1 MRVRSNSTSNFDGVV
16 LLGGLRWIHECHDR
30 ERVSSASPNEMG
42 SEFGVVGG
50 DDARERLEGPGPGE
64 DGTIK
69 ATTPA
74 LVKRTTKNK
83 YKDSDLPSEAFPQ
96 FKGDVVPLAR
106 ELAGTLEPWLFLNV
120 AQVQAIVDRV
130 FGPGKYLVEKN
141 GPWFGLVTY
150 RLTDWRSGF
159 ALQAQKAMDYLVK
172 DAKECATVQNT
183 PDSIEMEDEE
193 PDSKPFDFANAKG
206 IAEFCEFAL
215 TEHKPG
221 NKKKSTMAFHWRT
234 YGDGT
239 NKEGFFLSYNI
250 LYTFA
255 HHLNELDNIPVKYE
269 RSMARPVGALLLA
282 VQAVE
287 RNLGFWKTGQY
298 VVPKGSDWFFSC
310 DNWSDIRQ
318 TDPKTGNTLITRHA
332 TKYLSTIKKWTA
344 ERWDQQ
350 LDEAAVWKER
360 KRQKKLPCSAASSEV
375 EEVIEIIDD
384 DEDDVVVSD

>member
-1 MRVRSNSTSNFDGVV
+1 MSMPAPRRSHRVPDAPGLKTRSENANKHPGNAPGVK
-16 LLGGLRWIHECHDR
+16 GQPRR
-30 ERVSSASPNEMG
+30 
-42 SEFGVVGG
+42 
-50 DDARERLEGPGPGE
+50 
-64 DGTIK
+64 
-69 ATTPA
+69 TPA
-74 LVKRTTKNK
+74 QMEEARTVAAK
-83 YKDSDLPSEAFPQ
+83 EA
-96 FKGDVVPLAR
+96 
-106 ELAGTLEPWLFLNV
+106 
-120 AQVQAIVDRV
+120 
-130 FGPGKYLVEKN
+130 EK
-141 GPWFGLVTY
+141 
-150 RLTDWRSGF
+150 
-159 ALQAQKAMDYLVK
+159 AEAAQKAVLERVARIEDKQNADDDAYSENADHPPSSDYQALSSDYQEMDDSSEESLKLPDGESMDEADGNYL
-172 DAKECATVQNT
+172 E
-183 PDSIEMEDEE
+183 DSDVDTDSDEDEGTQTDKRKYKKN
-193 PDSKPFDFANAKG
+193 PSKPTRQDIERLRSTKDSSGTPKSSAELDTSAAKKRKADLEG
-206 IAEFCEFAL
+206 
-215 TEHKPG
+215 
-221 NKKKSTMAFHWRT
+221 RT

-255 HHLNELDNIPVKYE
+255 HHLNELDTIPAKYE

-318 TDPKTGNTLITRHA
+318 TDPKTGNTLITRRA
-332 TKYLSTIKKWTA
+332 TKYLSTIEKWTA